1 MFLEIH
7 ISISPSIIHYYAVS
21 KRTQS
26 LTITIIL
33 MTEGINKIQFNIP
46 YICDDNYS
54 YDYDY
59 SSHCNHNKLK
69 DCLMLIAPS

>member
-1 MFLEIH
+1 MLSLLTQEKGFLVLFLEIH

-33 MTEGINKIQFNIP
+33 MTEGINKI
-46 YICDDNYS
+46 
-54 YDYDY
+54 
-59 SSHCNHNKLK
+59 
-69 DCLMLIAPS
+69 